1 MTSRKRPGSF
11 KAIVRAINQYT
22 QGWIHYHGIGQMKH
36 FIQETAGW
44 FNRRLRQLCWS
55 RWKRVKTRYQMLRK
69 YGLPHEIA
77 IQYANSRKGYW
88 RLSKPYQMSLALPT
102 KRLIAWGLKDI
113 NPQAMSSF
121 IRNIQ
126 LLNCRIREP
135 YVRWWERS
143 TSQLMASLLLD

>member
-1 MTSRKRPGSF
+1 M
-11 KAIVRAINQYT
+11 RAINQYT

-69 YGLPHEIA
+69 YALPHEIA

-102 KRLIAWGLKDI
+102 KRLIVWGLKDI
-113 NPQAMSSF
+113 NHIYEFVHTKYS
-121 IRNIQ
+121 IVE
-126 LLNCRIREP
+126 LP
-135 YVRWWERS
+135 YTRTVRTVVGEV
-143 TSQLMASLLLD
+143 D